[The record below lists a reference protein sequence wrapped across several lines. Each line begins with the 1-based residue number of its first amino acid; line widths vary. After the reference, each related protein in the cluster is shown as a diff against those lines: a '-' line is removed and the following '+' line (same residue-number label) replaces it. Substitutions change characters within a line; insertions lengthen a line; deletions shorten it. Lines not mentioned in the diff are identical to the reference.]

1 MARHDRA
8 TQERMGRGF
17 EILWK
22 QVSALARHSV
32 FSVASGWPGLAGP

>member
-1 MARHDRA
+1 MARQDRA

-22 QVSALARHSV
+22 QVSALARHDNILRV
-32 FSVASGWPGLAGP
+32 VTV